1 MSIQLGALR
10 EALMDPGNE
19 TKANRAAEEVAS
31 YENRFAA
38 ADAKFEKLEGKITLL
53 QVTTTLTLGIV
64 ISIAV
69 KLFLH

>member
-19 TKANRAAEEVAS
+19 AKANKAAEEVAG

-38 ADAKFEKLEGKITLL
+38 ADVKFERLEGKITLL
-53 QVTTTLTLGIV
+53 QVTTTITLGIV
-64 ISIAV
+64 ISIAL
-69 KLFLH
+69 KLFVP